1 MVKGTNLQ
9 RKHQNISHQ
18 GCWVCFGFFLHI
30 ISFGLYSCT
39 SKLST
44 NSQPSL
50 LHSSETKKKKK
61 NLLSAAHS
69 TSPRSLSLTMFFHG
83 QITIIFKITPKFH
96 HLEVPAVG
104 CRDHLE
110 CKPICLYCPAQK
122 GRDDR
127 LDDLLWVHFGFLPI
141 QCQISTGS
149 FRAQAS
155 KQHTQQPIRCGFRDP
170 KSLFLPED
178 LPLILCCTDPQT
190 QIQGKDNITI
200 RVVLKKYM
208 VTSTLPHVNGLLE

>member
-1 MVKGTNLQ
+1 MITSVKTLHEFWSTYQIDIILSLGSSCLITNSYALSIKRVLWTRNVEMVKGTNLQ

-50 LHSSETKKKKK
+50 LHSSETKKRKK

-110 CKPICLYCPAQK
+110 CKPICLYCPA
-122 GRDDR
+122 
-127 LDDLLWVHFGFLPI
+127 
-141 QCQISTGS
+141 
-149 FRAQAS
+149 
-155 KQHTQQPIRCGFRDP
+155 
-170 KSLFLPED
+170 
-178 LPLILCCTDPQT
+178 
-190 QIQGKDNITI
+190 
-200 RVVLKKYM
+200 
-208 VTSTLPHVNGLLE
+208 